1 MNGKN
6 RVVCVGMRD
15 LPEGERVALMCLQ
28 GLANRGGARIF
39 LMHRPDWDAHW
50 LNWYA
55 YYEIEAEEAN
65 AETALQRR
73 LKSAATGE
81 AGGFVVWDENLR
93 DTIPIA
99 ITIAG
104 IRGLVAT
111 DAATAARFPH
121 APVVEDLR
129 GRWQH
134 KIEAYRWAVEHLLPQ
149 CARHAVGSLEVG
161 EKAESFWSPAVDYL
175 VGERA
180 FVHNL
185 CAHPERPE
193 EAELWHRVAS
203 QMEREAFAV
212 GWSVPP
218 DIEAT
223 YVDACS
229 RHHLVQL
236 CSSAGTNL
244 SFHQHIAAKEPLR
257 QRHASEGDVRL
268 EKAVY
273 ITFSQ
278 TDGDA
283 LHSMTNLQQGQW
295 ASPLRGSVPMGWWIA
310 PRLSAGLGAALL
322 EYYYR
327 TATPND
333 YFVAG
338 PSGAGYNYPSVY
350 DGLDRFLALTKEH
363 MRLCD
368 TRTIWLINR
377 VVKALPGGFV
387 QHRTKAGDVPLP
399 LKDGNLVEETKNK
412 YGADWLDDDVA
423 ARYVRA
429 LPDCPGFF
437 QGFEPVVGEE
447 DRMID
452 GKPAVGV
459 AGKPWVPTKV
469 MVDSPEQG
477 ERDIEA
483 YLQGKALPAFVS
495 CTVNMCGPMNQKMFE
510 KMLILAPR
518 LEGKGYRIVRPD
530 EFLLLRR
537 QAG

>member
-1 MNGKN
+1 MESTS
-6 RVVCVGMRD
+6 VVCVAMRD
-15 LPEGERVALMCLQ
+15 LSEGERVALMCLQ
-28 GLANRGGARIF
+28 GLANRAGARMF
-39 LMHRPDWDAHW
+39 LIHRPDFDAHW

-55 YYEIEAEEAN
+55 YYGIEAEEAN
-65 AETALQRR
+65 ADAAAEKFGR
-73 LKSAATGE
+73 L
-81 AGGFVVWDENLR
+81 AGGLVVWDEKLR

-99 ITIAG
+99 ITMAG

-111 DAATAARFPH
+111 DANTAARFPH
-121 APVVEDLR
+121 APVVEDMR
-129 GRWQH
+129 GRWQS
-134 KIEAYRWAVEHLLPQ
+134 KVEAYRWAVEHLLPQ

-180 FVHNL
+180 FVHSL
-185 CAHPERPE
+185 CVHPERPE
-193 EAELWHRVAS
+193 EAELWHRTAS

-229 RHHLVQL
+229 RHHLAQL
-236 CSSAGTNL
+236 CSSGGTNL
-244 SFHQHIAAKEPLR
+244 SFHQHIAAKAPLR
-257 QRHASEGDVRL
+257 QKHAREGDVRL

-295 ASPLRGSVPMGWWIA
+295 ASALRGSVPMGWWIA
-310 PRLSAGLGAALL
+310 PRLSAGLGPALL
-322 EYYYR
+322 EYYCR

-333 YFVAG
+333 YLVAG

-350 DGLDRFLALTKEH
+350 DGLDRFLALTREH
-363 MRLCD
+363 MRLSD
-368 TRTIWLINR
+368 THTIWMINR
-377 VVKALPGGFV
+377 VVKVLPGGFV
-387 QHRTKAGDVPLP
+387 QHRTKAGDIPLP

-412 YGADWLDDDVA
+412 YGADWLDEDVA
-423 ARYVRA
+423 TRYIRA

-452 GKPAVGV
+452 GKL
-459 AGKPWVPTKV
+459 WIPTKV
-469 MVDSPEQG
+469 MVDSPEHG
-477 ERDIEA
+477 ERDIDA
-483 YLQGKALPAFVS
+483 YLQGKPLPAFVS
-495 CTVNMCGPMNQKMFE
+495 CTVNMCGPMNQRMFE
-510 KMLILAPR
+510 KMLVLARR
-518 LEGKGYRIVRPD
+518 LEGKSHRIVRPD